1 MVCKKFFVNRVR
13 IPKVCLQQKESD
25 TNKEGLAKEH
35 TFFAFLR
42 IKTNT
47 HVYVRT
53 FFEAEYIHIDGGF
66 QATS

>member
-35 TFFAFLR
+35 THFSLFS
-42 IKTNT
+42 
-47 HVYVRT
+47 
-53 FFEAEYIHIDGGF
+53 E
-66 QATS
+66 